1 VSNRPFPDRSMNA
14 VEAPIRTWLRL
25 EALVAAVAGLVVWAG
40 LDGGWGWFCAF
51 ILLPDISMIGYLRG
65 PRSGAALYNLVH
77 SYALPLA
84 IGLAGGVLDNRT
96 LLLTGTLW
104 LTHIGID
111 RVLGYGLKYPT
122 GFRDTHLGTV
132 GNRTLPVS
140 LQRTGDHLVDLFAN
154 PDSAQQPSTR

>member
-1 VSNRPFPDRSMNA
+1 MSA
-14 VEAPIRTWLRL
+14 VGAPVRTWLRL

-40 LDGGWGWFCAF
+40 LDGGWWRFLAL
-51 ILLPDISMIGYLRG
+51 ILLPDISMLGYLWG
-65 PRSGAALYNLVH
+65 PRVGAALYNAFH

-84 IGLAGGVLDNRT
+84 LGLLGGVVDSRT

-122 GFRDTHLGTV
+122 GFQDTHLGRVGRNTV
-132 GNRTLPVS
+132 PRS
-140 LQRTGDHLVDLFAN
+140 LQRTGEHLVELFAQ
-154 PDSAQQPSTR
+154 PDSAHQTPTR